1 MKILGS
7 GVDNIVIYDAREDP
21 LQSSLGGGL
30 QLSSGAVILN
40 RLGLLDRLKESSNAI
55 TSLSSRNSRRE
66 SLLSVNITELAKSI
80 APQQV
85 CSDEGRGDPMIYSVM
100 RDQLLSILHEAVVMH
115 GDGDDRTPLIKIVGK
130 KKLVTIREDVVR
142 RKVSLVFEDG
152 STDDD
157 YDVVV
162 GADGVNS
169 IVRSYVSLPSKS
181 MFDAWKPREVVSATG
196 LRIAYCVTP
205 PSTLSVSG
213 TAAASTSSP
222 IKIDRSSSSSD
233 QDLQRLRSDSMNSF
247 HQWFGDGVYAL
258 IASYGAGMSNAS
270 DITLPPSK
278 AIQHMLAVVYRSS
291 STASID
297 RGSSDLNA
305 DWRLSPK
312 GSKMYIQKLLIES
325 GLQDIPEITS
335 MLDASFLPGGRS
347 FDLGIRDSVVPLKKW
362 SVAVVCLYL
371 CEYPHI
377 YMLSICDPLLR
388 LLQVVFFRGCDIDR
402 G

>member
-1 MKILGS
+1 ME
-7 GVDNIVIYDAREDP
+7 NIVIYDAREDP

-40 RLGLLDRLKESSNAI
+40 RLGLLERLKESSNAI

-66 SLLSVNITELAKSI
+66 SLLSVNITELAKTI

-85 CSDEGRGDPMIYSVM
+85 RSDEGRGDPMFYSVM

-115 GDGDDRTPLIKIVGK
+115 GDGDDRTPRIKIVGK

-152 STDDD
+152 STDED

-169 IVRSYVSLPSKS
+169 IVRSYVSSPSKAL
-181 MFDAWKPREVVSATG
+181 FDAWKPKETVSATG

-205 PSTLSVSG
+205 STSSVGS
-213 TAAASTSSP
+213 TAVASTSSSSL
-222 IKIDRSSSSSD
+222 IDESSTSEG
-233 QDLQRLRSDSMNSF
+233 LQRLRSDSLNSF

-258 IASYGAGMSNAS
+258 IASYGAGLSSAS
-270 DITLPPSK
+270 DTTLPPTK

-291 STASID
+291 SSASID
-297 RGSSDLNA
+297 RGSSILNA
-305 DWRLSPK
+305 DWQVSPK
-312 GSKMYIQKLLIES
+312 GSKAYIQKLLIES

-362 SVAVVCLYL
+362 LVVVYVTSSRSSHAIVMLKLISYT
-371 CEYPHI
+371 
-377 YMLSICDPLLR
+377 MLSPIVGHLLPG
-388 LLQVVFFRGCDIDR
+388 L
-402 G
+402 

>member
-1 MKILGS
+1 MGS
-7 GVDNIVIYDAREDP
+7 IVIYDAREDP

-40 RLGLLDRLKESSNAI
+40 RLGLLERLKESSNAI

-66 SLLSVNITELAKSI
+66 SLLSVNITELAKTI

-85 CSDEGRGDPMIYSVM
+85 RSDEGRGDPMFYSVM

-115 GDGDDRTPLIKIVGK
+115 GDEDDRTPRIKIVGK
-130 KKLVTIREDVVR
+130 KKLVTIREDAVR

-169 IVRSYVSLPSKS
+169 IVRSYVSSPSKAL
-181 MFDAWKPREVVSATG
+181 FDAWKPKETVSATG

-205 PSTLSVSG
+205 STSSVGS
-213 TAAASTSSP
+213 TAVASTSSSTV
-222 IKIDRSSSSSD
+222 IDGSSTNEG
-233 QDLQRLRSDSMNSF
+233 LQRLRSDSLNSF

-258 IASYGAGMSNAS
+258 IASYGAGLSSAS
-270 DITLPPSK
+270 DTTLPPSK

-291 STASID
+291 SSASID
-297 RGSSDLNA
+297 RGSSVLNA
-305 DWRLSPK
+305 DWQVSPK
-312 GSKMYIQKLLIES
+312 GSKAYIQKLLIES
-325 GLQDIPEITS
+325 GLQDIPEIAS

-362 SVAVVCLYL
+362 SVVVLSMLHHLDL
-371 CEYPHI
+371 C
-377 YMLSICDPLLR
+377 MLS
-388 LLQVVFFRGCDIDR
+388 
-402 G
+402 

>member
-1 MKILGS
+1 ME
-7 GVDNIVIYDAREDP
+7 NIVIYDAREDP

-40 RLGLLDRLKESSNAI
+40 RLGLLERLKESSNAI

-66 SLLSVNITELAKSI
+66 SLLSVNITELAKTI

-85 CSDEGRGDPMIYSVM
+85 RSDEGRGDPMFYSVM

-115 GDGDDRTPLIKIVGK
+115 GDGDDKTPRIKIVGK
-130 KKLVTIREDVVR
+130 KKLVTIRENVVR

-169 IVRSYVSLPSKS
+169 IVRSYVSSPSKAL
-181 MFDAWKPREVVSATG
+181 FDAWKPKETVSATG

-205 PSTLSVSG
+205 STSSVGS
-213 TAAASTSSP
+213 TAVASTSSP
-222 IKIDRSSSSSD
+222 TVIDGSSINGG
-233 QDLQRLRSDSMNSF
+233 LQRLRSDSFNSF

-258 IASYGAGMSNAS
+258 IASYGAGLSSAS
-270 DITLPPSK
+270 DTTLPPTK

-291 STASID
+291 SSVSID
-297 RGSSDLNA
+297 RGSSILNA
-305 DWRLSPK
+305 DWQVSPK
-312 GSKMYIQKLLIES
+312 GSKAYIQKLLIES

-362 SVAVVCLYL
+362 LVVVYVTSSRSSHAIVMLKLISYTISYL
-371 CEYPHI
+371 S
-377 YMLSICDPLLR
+377 LWSSR
-388 LLQVVFFRGCDIDR
+388 LL
-402 G
+402 

>member
-1 MKILGS
+1 MES
-7 GVDNIVIYDAREDP
+7 IVIYDAREDP

-40 RLGLLDRLKESSNAI
+40 RLGLLERLKESSNAI

-66 SLLSVNITELAKSI
+66 SLLSVNITELAKTI

-85 CSDEGRGDPMIYSVM
+85 RSDEGRGDPMFYSVM

-115 GDGDDRTPLIKIVGK
+115 GDEDDRTPRIKIVGK

-152 STDDD
+152 STDED

-169 IVRSYVSLPSKS
+169 IVRSYVSSPSKAL
-181 MFDAWKPREVVSATG
+181 FDAWKRKETVSATG

-205 PSTLSVSG
+205 STSSVGS
-213 TAAASTSSP
+213 TAVASTSSSSL
-222 IKIDRSSSSSD
+222 IDESSTSEG
-233 QDLQRLRSDSMNSF
+233 LQRLRSDSLNSF
-247 HQWFGDGVYAL
+247 HQWFGDGLYAL
-258 IASYGAGMSNAS
+258 IASYGAGLSSAS
-270 DITLPPSK
+270 DTTLPPSK

-291 STASID
+291 SSTSID
-297 RGSSDLNA
+297 RGSSVLNA
-305 DWRLSPK
+305 DWQVSPK
-312 GSKMYIQKLLIES
+312 GSKAYIQKLLIES

-362 SVAVVCLYL
+362 LVVVYVTSSRSSHDIVMLKLISYTISYL
-371 CEYPHI
+371 S
-377 YMLSICDPLLR
+377 LWSSR
-388 LLQVVFFRGCDIDR
+388 LL
-402 G
+402 

>member
-1 MKILGS
+1 MES
-7 GVDNIVIYDAREDP
+7 IVIYDAREDP

-40 RLGLLDRLKESSNAI
+40 RLGLLERLKESSNAI

-66 SLLSVNITELAKSI
+66 SLLSVNITELAKTI

-85 CSDEGRGDPMIYSVM
+85 RSDEGRGDPMFYSVM

-115 GDGDDRTPLIKIVGK
+115 GDGDDRTPRIKIVGK

-157 YDVVV
+157 CDVVV

-169 IVRSYVSLPSKS
+169 IVRSYVSSPSKAL
-181 MFDAWKPREVVSATG
+181 FDAWKPKETVSATG

-205 PSTLSVSG
+205 
-213 TAAASTSSP
+213 STSS
-222 IKIDRSSSSSD
+222 IGSTAVASTVIDGSSVNEG
-233 QDLQRLRSDSMNSF
+233 LQNLRSDSLSSF

-258 IASYGAGMSNAS
+258 IASYGAGLSNAS
-270 DITLPPSK
+270 DTTLPTK

-291 STASID
+291 SSASID
-297 RGSSDLNA
+297 RGSSVLNA
-305 DWRLSPK
+305 DWQVSPK
-312 GSKMYIQKLLIES
+312 GSKAYIQKLLIES

-362 SVAVVCLYL
+362 SVVVYVTSSRSSHAIVMLKLISYSISYL
-371 CEYPHI
+371 S
-377 YMLSICDPLLR
+377 LWSSR
-388 LLQVVFFRGCDIDR
+388 LL
-402 G
+402 

>member
-1 MKILGS
+1 M
-7 GVDNIVIYDAREDP
+7 DNIVIYDAREDP

-40 RLGLLDRLKESSNAI
+40 RLGLLDRLKETSNAI

-66 SLLSVNITELAKSI
+66 SLLNVNITELAKTI

-100 RDQLLSILHEAVVMH
+100 RDQLLTILHEAVVMH
-115 GDGDDRTPLIKIVGK
+115 GDGDDRTPLIKIIGK
-130 KKLVTIREDVVR
+130 KKLVTIREDVIR

-169 IVRSYVSLPSKS
+169 VVRSYVSSPSRALL
-181 MFDAWKPREVVSATG
+181 FGAWKPRETVSATG

-205 PSTLSVSG
+205 PS
-213 TAAASTSSP
+213 STSSP
-222 IKIDRSSSSSD
+222 LGTDGSSSSND
-233 QDLQRLRSDSMNSF
+233 DDDDLKKLRSDSLNSF

-258 IASYGAGMSNAS
+258 IASYGAGLSNSS
-270 DITLPPSK
+270 DTTLPPSK

-297 RGSSDLNA
+297 RGGLNA
-305 DWRLSPK
+305 DWQVSPK
-312 GSKMYIQKLLIES
+312 GSKAYIQQLLVES
-325 GLQDIPEITS
+325 GLQGIPEITS

-362 SVAVVCLYL
+362 SVSQSL
-371 CEYPHI
+371 
-377 YMLSICDPLLR
+377 
-388 LLQVVFFRGCDIDR
+388 
-402 G
+402 

>member
-1 MKILGS
+1 ME
-7 GVDNIVIYDAREDP
+7 NIVIYDAREDP

-40 RLGLLDRLKESSNAI
+40 RLGLLERLKESSNAI

-66 SLLSVNITELAKSI
+66 SLLSVNITELAKTI

-85 CSDEGRGDPMIYSVM
+85 RSDEGRGDPMFYSVM

-115 GDGDDRTPLIKIVGK
+115 GDGDDKTPRIKIVGK
-130 KKLVTIREDVVR
+130 KKLVTIRENVVR

-152 STDDD
+152 STDED

-169 IVRSYVSLPSKS
+169 IVRSYVSSPSKAL
-181 MFDAWKPREVVSATG
+181 FDAWKPKETVSATG

-205 PSTLSVSG
+205 STSSVGS
-213 TAAASTSSP
+213 TAVASTSSSSL
-222 IKIDRSSSSSD
+222 IDESSTSEG
-233 QDLQRLRSDSMNSF
+233 LQRLRSDSLNSF

-258 IASYGAGMSNAS
+258 IASYGAGLSSAS
-270 DITLPPSK
+270 DTTLPPTK

-291 STASID
+291 SSASID
-297 RGSSDLNA
+297 RGSSILNA
-305 DWRLSPK
+305 DWQVSPK
-312 GSKMYIQKLLIES
+312 GSKAYIQKLLIES

-362 SVAVVCLYL
+362 LVVVYVTSSRSSHAIVMLKLISYT
-371 CEYPHI
+371 
-377 YMLSICDPLLR
+377 MLSPIVGHLLPG
-388 LLQVVFFRGCDIDR
+388 L
-402 G
+402 

>member
-1 MKILGS
+1 
-7 GVDNIVIYDAREDP
+7 VENIVIYDAREDP

-40 RLGLLDRLKESSNAI
+40 RLGLLERLKESSNAI

-66 SLLSVNITELAKSI
+66 SLLSVNITELAKTI

-85 CSDEGRGDPMIYSVM
+85 RSDEGRGDPMFYSVM

-115 GDGDDRTPLIKIVGK
+115 GDGDDKTPRIKIVGK

-169 IVRSYVSLPSKS
+169 IVRSYVSSPSKAL
-181 MFDAWKPREVVSATG
+181 FDAWKPKETVSATG

-205 PSTLSVSG
+205 STSSVGS
-213 TAAASTSSP
+213 TAVASTSSSSL
-222 IKIDRSSSSSD
+222 IDESSTSEG
-233 QDLQRLRSDSMNSF
+233 LQRLRSDSLNSF

-258 IASYGAGMSNAS
+258 IASYGAGLSSAS
-270 DITLPPSK
+270 DTTLPPTK

-291 STASID
+291 SSASID
-297 RGSSDLNA
+297 RGSSILNA
-305 DWRLSPK
+305 DWQVSPK
-312 GSKMYIQKLLIES
+312 GSKAYIQKLLIES

-362 SVAVVCLYL
+362 LVVVYVTSSRSSHAIVMLKLISYT
-371 CEYPHI
+371 
-377 YMLSICDPLLR
+377 MLSPIVGHLLPG
-388 LLQVVFFRGCDIDR
+388 L
-402 G
+402 

>member
-1 MKILGS
+1 LKILGS
-7 GVDNIVIYDAREDP
+7 GVGSIVIYDAREDP

-40 RLGLLDRLKESSNAI
+40 RLGLLERLKESSNAI

-66 SLLSVNITELAKSI
+66 SLLNVNITELAKTI

-85 CSDEGRGDPMIYSVM
+85 RSDDGRGDPMFYSVM
-100 RDQLLSILHEAVVMH
+100 RDQLLSILHEAVLMH

-130 KKLVTIREDVVR
+130 KKLVTIREDVIR

-152 STDDD
+152 SIDDD

-169 IVRSYVSLPSKS
+169 IVRSYVSPPSKGI
-181 MFDAWKPREVVSATG
+181 FDAWKPKETVSATG

-205 PSTLSVSG
+205 STSSVG
-213 TAAASTSSP
+213 RTAVASTSSSTV
-222 IKIDRSSSSSD
+222 IDGSSTNEG
-233 QDLQRLRSDSMNSF
+233 LQRLRSDSLNSF

-258 IASYGAGMSNAS
+258 IASYGAGLSSAS
-270 DITLPPSK
+270 DTTLPPSK

-291 STASID
+291 SSASID
-297 RGSSDLNA
+297 RGSSVLNA
-305 DWRLSPK
+305 DWQVSPK
-312 GSKMYIQKLLIES
+312 GSKAYIQKLLIES

-362 SVAVVCLYL
+362 SVVVYAVTSSRSSHAIV
-371 CEYPHI
+371 
-377 YMLSICDPLLR
+377 MLKLISYSI
-388 LLQVVFFRGCDIDR
+388 
-402 G
+402 

>member
-1 MKILGS
+1 VG
-7 GVDNIVIYDAREDP
+7 NIVIYDAREDP

-40 RLGLLDRLKESSNAI
+40 RLGLLERLKESSNAI

-66 SLLSVNITELAKSI
+66 SLLSVNITELAKTI
-80 APQQV
+80 TPQQV
-85 CSDEGRGDPMIYSVM
+85 RSDEGRGDPMFYSVM

-115 GDGDDRTPLIKIVGK
+115 GDGDDKTPRIKIVGK

-152 STDDD
+152 STDED

-169 IVRSYVSLPSKS
+169 IVRSYVSSPSKAL
-181 MFDAWKPREVVSATG
+181 FDATG

-205 PSTLSVSG
+205 STSSVGS
-213 TAAASTSSP
+213 TAVASTSSSSL
-222 IKIDRSSSSSD
+222 IDESSTSEG
-233 QDLQRLRSDSMNSF
+233 LQRLRSDSLNSF

-258 IASYGAGMSNAS
+258 IASYGAGLSSAS
-270 DITLPPSK
+270 DTTLPPTK

-291 STASID
+291 SSASID
-297 RGSSDLNA
+297 RGSSILNA
-305 DWRLSPK
+305 DWQVSPK
-312 GSKMYIQKLLIES
+312 GSKAYIQKLLIES
-325 GLQDIPEITS
+325 RLQDIPEITS

-362 SVAVVCLYL
+362 LVVVYVTSSRSSHAIVMLKLISYTISYL
-371 CEYPHI
+371 S
-377 YMLSICDPLLR
+377 LWSSR
-388 LLQVVFFRGCDIDR
+388 LL
-402 G
+402 

>member
-1 MKILGS
+1 
-7 GVDNIVIYDAREDP
+7 VENIVIYDAREDP

-40 RLGLLDRLKESSNAI
+40 RLGLLERLKESSNAI

-66 SLLSVNITELAKSI
+66 SLLSVNITELAKTI

-85 CSDEGRGDPMIYSVM
+85 RSDEGRGDPMFYSVM

-115 GDGDDRTPLIKIVGK
+115 GDGDDKTPRIKIVGK
-130 KKLVTIREDVVR
+130 KKLVTIRENVVR

-169 IVRSYVSLPSKS
+169 IVRSYVSSPSKAL
-181 MFDAWKPREVVSATG
+181 FDAWKPKETVSATG

-205 PSTLSVSG
+205 STSSVGS
-213 TAAASTSSP
+213 TAVASTSSSSL
-222 IKIDRSSSSSD
+222 IDESSTSEG
-233 QDLQRLRSDSMNSF
+233 LQRLRSDSLNSF

-258 IASYGAGMSNAS
+258 IASYGAGLSSAS
-270 DITLPPSK
+270 DTTLPPTK

-291 STASID
+291 SSASID
-297 RGSSDLNA
+297 RGSSILNA
-305 DWRLSPK
+305 DWQVSPK
-312 GSKMYIQKLLIES
+312 GSKAYIQKLLIES

-362 SVAVVCLYL
+362 LVVVYVTSSRSSHAIVMLKLISYT
-371 CEYPHI
+371 
-377 YMLSICDPLLR
+377 MLSPIVGHLLPG
-388 LLQVVFFRGCDIDR
+388 L
-402 G
+402 